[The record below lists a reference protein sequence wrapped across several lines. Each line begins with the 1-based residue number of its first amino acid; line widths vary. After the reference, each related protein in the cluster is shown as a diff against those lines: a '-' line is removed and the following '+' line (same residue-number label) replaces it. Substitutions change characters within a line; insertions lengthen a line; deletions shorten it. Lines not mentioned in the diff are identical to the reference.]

1 MDDLTFY
8 NDFGPG
14 PAGWKRAV
22 LWPRRLVRRV
32 LRPIFQR
39 QVQIYHDLTHRQHM
53 LAARLE
59 AAYGAFERLG
69 ARHAALADDVRAAS
83 ALGWDHAALTRRLA
97 ALEDHF
103 AATGDAAR
111 ALDDAAPHAIRLA
124 RPAAEARVD
133 DERDSL
139 HKVI

>member
-8 NDFGPG
+8 NDLGPG
-14 PAGWKRAV
+14 PVGWKRVV
-22 LWPRRLVRRV
+22 LLPRRLVRRV

-39 QVQIYHDLTHRQHM
+39 QVQIYHDLTHRQQV
-53 LAARLE
+53 
-59 AAYGAFERLG
+59 LG
-69 ARHAALADDVRAAS
+69 ARVEGACGALERLVARHAVLADDVRAAS
-83 ALGWDHAALTRRLA
+83 ALGWDHAALARRLA

-103 AATGDAAR
+103 AAIVDAAR
-111 ALDDAAPHAIRLA
+111 VLDDAAPPAIRLA
-124 RPAAEARVD
+124 RPAADARVD